1 MELLRNKQSKKKIT
15 GLEIA
20 NNALVLVGIIAFV
33 VLVFYCIVSDVWLAV
48 KIVVVCTVSFVAV
61 TIFRKILNVQRPQV
75 EGAIYNKKTGESFPS
90 RHTFSMMM
98 IGLSWLNVN
107 FLAGMIIC
115 GLTFVLGGI
124 RIEMGAHKM
133 GDIYGAILIAITCAV
148 AGYFFL

>member
-1 MELLRNKQSKKKIT
+1 MEKLTNKQPKEKLT

-33 VLVFYCIVSDVWLAV
+33 VLVVYCFVTDVGLAV
-48 KIVVVCTVSFVAV
+48 KIIAVCSVSFVAV
-61 TIFRKILNVQRPQV
+61 TVFRKILNVDRPQV

-90 RHTFSMMM
+90 RHTFSLMM

-107 FLAGMIIC
+107 FLVGMIIC

-124 RIEMGAHKM
+124 RIAMGAHKM

-148 AGYFFL
+148 AGYFFF